1 MCDLGKCLS
10 LNQFQECFCDICLD
24 ICAIGRVEPN
34 YIPWSVLS
42 FAHILTSGF
51 SIAYTFLVAA
61 RFKSVVIDRRSLV
74 KFF

>member
-1 MCDLGKCLS
+1 MILGSVYQSVLGMFLRHLS
-10 LNQFQECFCDICLD
+10 RYLRY
-24 ICAIGRVEPN
+24 IGRVEPN

-42 FAHILTSGF
+42 FAHIVTSGF

-61 RFKSVVIDRRSLV
+61 RFKSDVKDRRSLV

>member
-10 LNQFQECFCDICLD
+10 ISFRNVFATFVSISAQK
-24 ICAIGRVEPN
+24 GRVEPN

-61 RFKSVVIDRRSLV
+61 RFKRTEQGV
-74 KFF
+74 